1 MAMPWLGLK
10 GSADKAKLACPAKA
24 RRAAQARRIAAGLME
39 ATLGGGGARRK
50 PGGGFPFRAGFLRI
64 DEGGSGKLSGKGI
77 KRRHAHLSPQS
88 VVKSGDE
95 VFGLFGRS

>member
-1 MAMPWLGLK
+1 
-10 GSADKAKLACPAKA
+10 
-24 RRAAQARRIAAGLME
+24 ME